1 MKLEIPLASEELR
14 LKGDIAMKSMRSR
27 QIAIFSIFAGLVFG
41 LIARGGDLQSI
52 FAEELKLSKPV
63 VCKSIKGFR
72 DYVELNPPELTT
84 FDKLLI
90 YVEPTGFALIEGGE
104 KKKAHLI
111 QGGRV
116 RAKGSKKVIFERDEL
131 FKYEP
136 ELATGRETL
145 YLGASFGFKNLK
157 PGEYVLD
164 LETTDKAAKPEQKIT
179 QQIDFIII
187 PEKNEK

>member
-1 MKLEIPLASEELR
+1 MKF
-14 LKGDIAMKSMRSR
+14 MRSR

-41 LIARGGDLQSI
+41 LIARGGDLQST

-104 KKKAHLI
+104 KK
-111 QGGRV
+111 
-116 RAKGSKKVIFERDEL
+116 ED
-131 FKYEP
+131 
-136 ELATGRETL
+136 
-145 YLGASFGFKNLK
+145 ASHSGWACA
-157 PGEYVLD
+157 GEG
-164 LETTDKAAKPEQKIT
+164 LEKS
-179 QQIDFIII
+179 DF
-187 PEKNEK
+187 